1 MSEHAFQ
8 AEVSKL
14 LQLVTHHLY
23 SNKEI
28 FLRELISNASDACD
42 KLRHLQLT
50 NSDLVAKDIEYKIT
64 LSIDE
69 NAKALIIE
77 DNGIGMTRQEL
88 IDSLGTI
95 AKSGTAQF
103 LKRLTGD
110 TKKDTNLIG
119 QYGVGFYTC
128 FMVASKVEV
137 ISLKAEKKEA
147 HKWISNGVDSFSV
160 EKGKLDH
167 QGTKIVLYLKED
179 AQDYLVPLRLKT
191 LIEKY
196 SEHIAF
202 PIVLKNK
209 DNEEILNEER
219 ALWLR
224 PKKEITPEQYKAF
237 YQHIAHAYDE
247 PWCTLHTKA
256 EGVIEYTA
264 LLFIPSNK
272 PYDLF
277 NAERKN
283 RLKLY
288 IKRVFIT
295 DDCENLFPSYLRFV
309 RGIVD
314 TEDLPLNISRET
326 LQFDPRMS
334 KIKSSLAKKV
344 LGTLTKKAKEEPED
358 YLKFWQNFGAI
369 LKEGFYEEP
378 AKKEEL
384 LSLIRVKSTLRE
396 GYISLEDYIAQM
408 RDDQKEIYYLL
419 GDDTSKMLKSP
430 QLEGFQNLKLN
441 VLLLSDPIDHLWISQ
456 VRSYKNHPFK
466 SVTEEDLNL
475 DTEESDD
482 SHVKYLIEFL
492 EKHFQGKVKKV
503 RVSTRL
509 KESPVCFVNSGQGMN
524 PHLSSFF
531 QENQNASTRVLEINP
546 NHLLI
551 QSLSDMLEKE
561 GKREILEEM
570 AELLYDHALILEG
583 QLVTDSQL
591 FTQRLTSLMIHQ
603 LNAA

>member
-1 MSEHAFQ
+1 MSEYAFQ

-50 NSDLVAKDIEYKIT
+50 NPDLVEKDVAFKIT

-69 NAKALIIE
+69 EAKALIIE

-88 IDSLGTI
+88 IDNLGTI
-95 AKSGTAQF
+95 AKSGTSQF
-103 LKRLTGD
+103 LKKLSGD
-110 TKKDTNLIG
+110 SKKDTNLIG

-128 FMVASKVEV
+128 FMVVSHVEV
-137 ISLKAEKKEA
+137 TSLKAGKKEA

-160 EKGKLDH
+160 EKGELDH
-167 QGTKIVLYLKED
+167 QGTKIVLHLKDD
-179 AQDYLVPLRLKT
+179 AKDYLVPLRLKT
-191 LIEKY
+191 LVEKY

-202 PIVLKNK
+202 PIVIKNK

-224 PKKEITPEQYKAF
+224 SKNEITSEQYKAF
-237 YQHIAHAYDE
+237 YQHITHAYDE

-256 EGVIEYTA
+256 EGIIEYTA
-264 LLFIPSNK
+264 LLFIPSSM

-277 NAERKN
+277 NTERKN

-295 DDCENLFPSYLRFV
+295 DDCENLLPSYLRFV
-309 RGIVD
+309 KGIVD

-326 LQFDPRMS
+326 LQYDPRMS
-334 KIKSSLAKKV
+334 KIKATLAKKI
-344 LGTLTKKAKEEPED
+344 LDTLAKKAEKEPED

-378 AKKEEL
+378 AKQEEL
-384 LSLIRVKSTLRE
+384 LSLIRVKTTLRE
-396 GYISLEDYIAQM
+396 GYISLEDYLAQM
-408 RDDQKEIYYLL
+408 NDDQKDIYYLV
-419 GDDTSKMLKSP
+419 GEDTSKMLKSP
-430 QLEGFQNLKLN
+430 QLEGFQNRKLN
-441 VLLLSDPIDHLWISQ
+441 VLLLTDPIDHLWISR
-456 VRSYKNHPFK
+456 VRSYKDHPFK
-466 SVTEEDLNL
+466 SITEENLNL
-475 DTEESDD
+475 DKEESDD
-482 SHVKYLIEFL
+482 THVKSLIEFL
-492 EKHFQGKVKKV
+492 EKELQGKVKKV

-509 KESPVCFVNSGQGMN
+509 KESPVCFVTSGQEMN
-524 PHLSSFF
+524 PHLSGFL
-531 QENQNASTRVLEINP
+531 QAHQTTTTRILEINP
-546 NHLLI
+546 NHILI
-551 QSLSDMLEKE
+551 QSLSDKVGQEDKGEM
-561 GKREILEEM
+561 LEEM
-570 AELLYDHALILEG
+570 AGLLYDQALILEG
-583 QLVTDSQL
+583 QPVADSHL
-591 FTQRLTSLMIHQ
+591 FTQRLTTLMNSQ
-603 LNAA
+603 LTAG